1 MELERL
7 LTDKNYYL
15 MSIKEAWKEV
25 DDTFPDFI
33 CETSNVARENN
44 ERYIQTFSD
53 KIKKQL
59 KRFHRLPFYKKHWK
73 AKTLQIFEDILLTEN
88 IFCVHQSMSKAQIM
102 NFKAEIMDFLRET
115 RTFAPDLA
123 FGDIGQAIRNY
134 IVYAMFKQMHQDQSG
149 LNQAAFGYSMLYPF
163 TDNFIDNKSNSAKEK
178 KDYNQLIRDHLEGKE
193 PIPSSKHQQKTCELL
208 QAIETVYPRKTQNSI
223 FNLLLMMLEAQEFS
237 IQQQHKDHPLTTEE
251 RLDISVFKG
260 GISVFIDRYFV
271 KKEITEQDIFFYLG
285 FGYFLQLADDL
296 QDIKEDNSR
305 GHSTLFTIN
314 TNSESEE
321 KLVNKILHYLHDLM
335 TNFHPENNQ
344 FKNFILSSSYLLVL
358 SSVLS
363 SKEFFSPEYINK
375 IETYLPVS
383 KSYLENML
391 NNKIEN
397 MDAVTQEKYMK
408 LLDELL
414 VS

>member
-15 MSIKEAWKEV
+15 MSIKKAWKSAN
-25 DDTFPDFI
+25 DTFPNYI
-33 CETSNVARENN
+33 CEISYEVKENN
-44 ERYIQTFSD
+44 ERFIQTFSD

-59 KRFHRLPFYKKHWK
+59 KRYHHLPFWHKHWK
-73 AKTLQIFEDILLTEN
+73 SKTLRIFEDILLTEN
-88 IFCVHQSMSKAQIM
+88 IFCVHQSMSEAQIM
-102 NFKAEIMDFLRET
+102 NFKVEIMNFLRET
-115 RTFAPDLA
+115 RTFAPELA
-123 FGDIGQAIRNY
+123 FGDIGQAVRNY
-134 IVYAMFKQMHQDQSG
+134 IVYAMFKQMHQDNSG

-178 KDYNQLIRDHLEGKE
+178 MEYNQLIRDHLEGKE
-193 PIPSSKHQQKTCELL
+193 PTASSIHQQKTCDLL
-208 QAIETVYPRKTQNSI
+208 QAIETIYPRKTQNSI
-223 FNLLLMMLEAQEFS
+223 FDLLLMMLEAQEFS
-237 IQQQHKDHPLTTEE
+237 IQQQHKDHPLTSEE

-271 KKEITEQDIFFYLG
+271 QKEITEQDIFFYLG
-285 FGYFLQLADDL
+285 FGFFLQLADDL

-335 TNFHPENNQ
+335 TDFHPENNQ
-344 FKNFILSSSYLLVL
+344 FKDFILSSSYLLVL

-363 SKEFFSPEYINK
+363 SKEFFSPEYITK
-375 IETYLPVS
+375 IETHLPVTN
-383 KSYLENML
+383 SYLENML

-397 MDAVTQEKYMK
+397 MDSITQEKYMK
-408 LLDELL
+408 LLDALL